1 MNPNLHPP
9 PGYHPP
15 GTMLPPSTVSAQQ
28 QQQQQQHQ
36 QQSRLQT
43 HASASTQHQTPPR
56 APSPRPPPQ
65 QQPAAPPPALTPLQ
79 VAHKTAATRAADDNR
94 TACDEIVDAPFR
106 DLDDAIARLLPYN
119 VYAPADEDDM
129 DRGRAEPDAEEEEN
143 GEGGEDA
150 KTEGGEAKTEAKTEV
165 KTEVDENGDDADDA
179 DDDAAKKKRAR
190 RAAPRP
196 PTSRAAAW
204 DEMMATFARDF
215 ESDFEAKRARHE
227 RFVKDLTR
235 TEGLRVEEAYL
246 VEAMTMEEVKRR
258 R

>member
-1 MNPNLHPP
+1 M
-9 PGYHPP
+9 
-15 GTMLPPSTVSAQQ
+15 
-28 QQQQQQHQ
+28 
-36 QQSRLQT
+36 
-43 HASASTQHQTPPR
+43 
-56 APSPRPPPQ
+56 
-65 QQPAAPPPALTPLQ
+65 
-79 VAHKTAATRAADDNR
+79 AHKTAATRAADDNR

-129 DRGRAEPDAEEEEN
+129 DRGRAEPVAEEEEN

-165 KTEVDENGDDADDA
+165 KTENGDENGDDADDA
-179 DDDAAKKKRAR
+179 DDDAAKKKKRAR